1 MWFSYKLSGLT
12 GFGGILEIENVGN
25 KFKVAILAAKRAK
38 QIMKNGKKKIDM
50 NASNPLTIALEEI
63 KQGLVT
69 NQTLIDDENN
79 LFLKVEAKLNETE
92 NNETSETEN
101 IELVQN
107 DDKNTVVVEQIEEE
121 KSSEN
126 QKATAEEILKKNLTE

>member
-1 MWFSYKLSGLT
+1 
-12 GFGGILEIENVGN
+12 
-25 KFKVAILAAKRAK
+25 
-38 QIMKNGKKKIDM
+38 MKNGKKKIDM

>member
-1 MWFSYKLSGLT
+1 M
-12 GFGGILEIENVGN
+12 EIENVGN

-79 LFLKVEAKLNETE
+79 LLINVDGELNETE
-92 NNETSETEN
+92 SEETTEN
-101 IELVQN
+101 ENVELVQN
-107 DDKNTVVVEQIEEE
+107 NEKNTEVVEQIEQKED
-121 KSSEN
+121 SAN
-126 QKATAEEILKKNLTE
+126 QDATAEEILKKNLTE